1 MKLSKEARKA
11 ARSLFAASFSDGK
24 LEEAKVRSVVKQ
36 LGEKK
41 PRHFLKIL
49 AGYQN
54 YVRLELEKHHAVIES
69 AAELD
74 RATRDK
80 LRRSLKAKY
89 GEDLTSEFK
98 VAPELI
104 GGLRIK
110 IGSDVWDNSV
120 QNKIA
125 RLEDELI
132 HA

>member
-11 ARSLFAASFSDGK
+11 ARSLFSASFSKGK
-24 LEEAKVRSVVKQ
+24 LDEEKVRTVVKQ
-36 LGEKK
+36 LSEKK

-49 AGYQN
+49 SGYQN
-54 YVRLELEKHHAVIES
+54 YVRLEIEKRHAVIES

-80 LRRSLKAKY
+80 LRRSLKARY